1 MKRILLLGKNGQV
14 GYALQRALPRSV
26 VVISH
31 DRTTC
36 DLSSPDQLRRTIRET
51 RPDVVINAAAYTA
64 VDRAETDLAACFQI
78 NTIAPAAIAEE
89 AQRLNALLIHYST
102 DYVFDGRKTS
112 SYVED
117 DAPNPLNAYGRS
129 KLEGDQAVVAA
140 GGRHIIL
147 RVAWVYSATGKNFA
161 KTILR
166 LAAERDELRIVSDQH
181 GTPTS
186 ADHIAAATASIVDQI
201 VNSRR
206 PETSH
211 PNGVYHLAPKGVTSW
226 HGFAS
231 ELISVAQQ
239 CGITMRTEI
248 NRIAPIAAKEYP
260 TPAQRPSNSMLETAK
275 LQREFGFNP
284 PDWREGLR
292 TVVAELARPTKR
304 TAA

>member
-14 GYALQRALPRSV
+14 GRALQTALPKTAV
-26 VVISH
+26 VMAH

-36 DLSSPDQLRRTIRET
+36 DLSSPDHLRRTIRDS
-51 RPDVVINAAAYTA
+51 RPDIVINAAAYTA
-64 VDRAETDLAACFQI
+64 VDHAETDPDACFQI
-78 NTIAPAAIAEE
+78 NASAPAVIAEE
-89 AQRLNALLIHYST
+89 AKRLDALLVHYST
-102 DYVFDGRKTS
+102 DYVFDGRKPS
-112 SYVED
+112 PYVEG

-129 KLEGDQAVVAA
+129 KLQGDQAVVAA

-186 ADHIAAATASIVDQI
+186 ADQIATATSSII
-201 VNSRR
+201 EKIINSRR
-206 PETSH
+206 LGADH
-211 PNGVYHLAPKGVTSW
+211 HNGVYHLAPKGVTSW

-239 CGITMRTEI
+239 YGIAMCVQTNHI
-248 NRIAPIAAKEYP
+248 IPIAAKEYP
-260 TPAQRPSNSMLETAK
+260 TPAQRPGNSVLDTTK
-275 LQREFGFNP
+275 LQRELGVSL
-284 PDWREGLR
+284 PDWRESVR
-292 TVVAELARPTKR
+292 AVVVELARPTER